1 MKSLTASETKNRF
14 GMLLDW
20 ARREPVI
27 IEKQRR
33 QVAVMLSLEEYQRLS
48 TSSNK
53 KMSNLD
59 DNSLET
65 DLSVEQRLQI
75 LKLPLQQRNKVLS
88 ESAQAMLSHYENDT
102 QWQELSGGDFLE
114 Y

>member
-1 MKSLTASETKNRF
+1 MKSLTASEAKNRF

-27 IEKQRR
+27 IEKQGR
-33 QVAVMLSLEEYQRLS
+33 QVAVMMSLEEYQRLS
-48 TSSNK
+48 TSTN

-59 DNSLET
+59 DNPSET
-65 DLSVEQRLQI
+65 DLSLEQRLQI
-75 LKLPLQQRNKVLS
+75 LKLPPKQRAKILS
-88 ESAQAMLSHYENDT
+88 ESAEAMLSHYENDT